1 MSDDAKEMA
10 EKRQSFTQDVD
21 FVVYRQRF
29 FVLAAL
35 SINYFMWNWASARTS
50 IIAPSYAK
58 FYNTTNQFD
67 LFGSGEVGVDSLSL
81 IPAIMLV
88 FFYVPCAYV
97 IDRKGIRFMKLGSL
111 VLAIQSWLWYLN
123 DAGAFGPPSII
134 PILVIKV
141 VCNAFIPL
149 VSTSLLAVS
158 NRWFPVA
165 ERAKATAT
173 VALISTMGSVAVT
186 IVGPLFETSDDL
198 IILDLKSCTPSAE
211 TLAKVAAFQANNT
224 LAVCDTSDNEASEF
238 ADFCCASDANVE
250 LYAIIL
256 AVLCTL
262 STVFTFVVVKDAP
275 PTPPSGANENVQ
287 LLPNFFVAMKHM
299 AKYRNYLTLCL
310 ADFVVSGPVLVLSI
324 AVARMLPPVIKDFD
338 FIIAAVGIALAI
350 PGAVAFAVVLDRR
363 HNYWEMTTGGYTVG
377 AICWII
383 STIAF
388 AAGGA
393 GAYIMVPLLIGA
405 ISAFTA
411 WQAAVY
417 ETKLEYVFSN
427 EFQIEGLVV
436 GIDRMLI
443 NLATAVFV
451 STLAPETVGGPVNTY
466 IIGCALFVVG
476 AALPYTI
483 SKKRDYLRYN
493 ADKESK
499 SITAGNDL

>member
-1 MSDDAKEMA
+1 MDEKAELA
-10 EKRQSFTQDVD
+10 EKRQSFTHDVG

-29 FVLAAL
+29 YVLAAL
-35 SINYFMWNWASARTS
+35 SLNYFMWNWASARAS

-81 IPAIMLV
+81 IPAIVLV
-88 FFYVPCAYV
+88 LFYVPCAYV
-97 IDRKGIRFMKLGSL
+97 IDRKGIRYMKLGSFML
-111 VLAIQSWLWYLN
+111 TVQSWLWYMN
-123 DAGAFGPPSII
+123 DAGVFGPPSIV
-134 PILVIKV
+134 PVLVVKV
-141 VCNAFIPL
+141 LTNAIIPL

-158 NRWFPVA
+158 NRWFPVK

-186 IVGPLFETSDDL
+186 VVGPLFETSDDL
-198 IILDLKSCTPSAE
+198 INLGLKSCTPSAE
-211 TLAKVAAFQANNT
+211 TIAKVNNFAANNT

-238 ADFCCASDANVE
+238 ADFCCVAEADVTS
-250 LYAIIL
+250 YAIVL

-262 STVFTFVVVKDAP
+262 STIYTFIVVKDAP

-287 LLPNFFVAMKHM
+287 LLPDFIVAVKHM

-388 AAGGA
+388 AAGGV
-393 GAYIMVPLLIGA
+393 GAYIMVPLLVGA

-417 ETKLEYVFSN
+417 ETKLEYVFSQ

-451 STLAPETVGGPVNTY
+451 STLAPESVGGPVNTY

-483 SKKRDYLRYN
+483 SKKRDYLRYH
-493 ADKESK
+493 ADLENKK
-499 SITAGNDL
+499 ITSGNDI